1 MTWSARFFRSRTAYS
16 IAREIIVWYIRF
28 VYLTSRFD
36 LAGQEARDALKAQG
50 RPFLIALWH
59 NRIAMMPYAWKEET
73 RALTVLASAHRDGRL
88 VSEGLGR
95 FGFSAVPVDSR
106 RGGSGPTREILRLLK
121 QGKCVGITPDGP
133 RGPRMRLRG
142 GMITIAAMAQ
152 VPIVPVA
159 YSATRRRLLG
169 SWDRFI
175 LPLPF
180 SRLVCLWGD
189 PIDPPP
195 RGDADAFERVRELVE
210 RRMTDLS
217 DECDRRCGVSP
228 IPPADP
234 PPSSE
239 TQPPAPPA
247 SGASYEGGR

>member
-1 MTWSARFFRSRTAYS
+1 MSPIARFLRSRAAYS

-28 VYLTSRFD
+28 VRLTSRFEME
-36 LAGQEARDALKAQG
+36 GQDRRDALKAQG
-50 RPFLIALWH
+50 RPFIIALWH
-59 NRIAMMPYAWKEET
+59 NRIAMMPYAWEEET
-73 RALTVLASAHRDGRL
+73 SALTVLASAHRDGRL

-95 FGFSAVPVDSR
+95 FGFAAIPVDSR
-106 RGGSGPTREILRLLK
+106 QGGPGPTRQALRLLK

-152 VPIVPVA
+152 TPIVPVA
-159 YSATRRRLLG
+159 YSATRRRVLG

-180 SRLVCLWGD
+180 SRLVCLWGE

-195 RGDADAFERVRELVE
+195 RGDADAHERVRRLAEQ
-210 RRMTDLS
+210 RMTELS
-217 DECDRRCGVSP
+217 DACDRLCGVP
-228 IPPADP
+228 LIPAAEPADATGSAP
-234 PPSSE
+234 P
-239 TQPPAPPA
+239 PPA
-247 SGASYEGGR
+247 SGGPDEVRG